1 MDPTGKRA
9 AIYCR
14 ISRDE
19 AGTGQKVEDQ
29 ERDCRAL
36 AERMGLEVSED
47 RIFVDNDIAATR
59 ASRRGRVRRR
69 WYDLLDAIRAGQVD
83 VVLATCSP
91 TSTCASRGAC
101 SPTPSAAAIST

>member
-36 AERMGLEVSED
+36 AERLGLDVVEV
-47 RIFVDNDIAATR
+47 FTDNDIQATR
-59 ASRRGRVRRR
+59 SARRGRVRRR
-69 WYDLLDAIRAGQVD
+69 WYDLLDSIRQGQVD
-83 VVLATCSP
+83 VVLATEPERVQREMEDLLEYIRVCLP
-91 TSTCASRGAC
+91 RNV
-101 SPTPSAAAIST
+101 